1 VSNTIYVVGPTGSG
15 KSFLANLLAT
25 SFNGTV
31 VEGSSWIRKLTGCYE
46 HGPEA
51 AQRLAEAT
59 RKELS
64 RDPEIA
70 LRTLREMTKDTSQF
84 CVISGLRNPTD
95 FSGLWQRRPGLLIV
109 MQGEA
114 CNTFEREGIAT
125 ILTLKTPDMT
135 LTRGR
140 YELPDV
146 LKTILTKTHST

>member
-1 VSNTIYVVGPTGSG
+1 MNTIYLVGPTGSG

-25 SFNGTV
+25 SFNCDV
-31 VEGSSWIRKLTGCYE
+31 VEGSAWIRKLTNCYE

-59 RKELS
+59 RKELAK
-64 RDPEIA
+64 DPEIA
-70 LRTLREMTKDTSQF
+70 LRTLRKMTADTNKLF
-84 CVISGLRNPTD
+84 VISGLRNPTD
-95 FSGLWQRRPGLLIV
+95 FSGLWEHRPGLLIQ
-109 MQGEA
+109 MRGEA

-125 ILTLKTPDMT
+125 ILTLRKPDLT

-146 LKTILTKTHST
+146 LRTILTKTHST